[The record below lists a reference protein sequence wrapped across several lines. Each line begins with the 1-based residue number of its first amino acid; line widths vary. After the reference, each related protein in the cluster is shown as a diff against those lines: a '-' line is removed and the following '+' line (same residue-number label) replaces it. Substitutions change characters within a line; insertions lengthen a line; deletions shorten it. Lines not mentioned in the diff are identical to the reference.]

1 MTNKPGKDGNS
12 PKKRKSKNAIPLLN
26 NSEKSIIQEL
36 LQSAFNDYAVK
47 YESKRLERA
56 DIVDKII
63 PYLSEYLSAF
73 MIIGYDMH
81 GQPINIIQATNQMDA
96 DALSSALN
104 KFLFNI
110 HNNNDI
116 G

>member
-1 MTNKPGKDGNS
+1 MAAKPDKDGDA
-12 PKKRKSKNAIPLLN
+12 PKKRKGKNTPLLTVG
-26 NSEKSIIQEL
+26 EKSVIQEL
-36 LQSAFNDYAVK
+36 LRSAFNDYSVK

-56 DIVDKII
+56 DIVEKVI

-73 MIIGYDMH
+73 MLIGYDMH
-81 GQPINIIQATNQMDA
+81 GQPLNIIHATNQMDA

-110 HNNNDI
+110 HNNNDT
-116 G
+116 

>member
-1 MTNKPGKDGNS
+1 MASKPGKDGDT
-12 PKKRKSKNAIPLLN
+12 PKKKKDKNTIPMLN
-26 NSEKSIIQEL
+26 ASEKSVIREL

-56 DIVDKII
+56 DIVDKVI
-63 PYLSEYLSAF
+63 PFLSEYLSAF
-73 MIIGYDMH
+73 MLIGYDMH
-81 GQPINIIQATNQMDA
+81 GQPLNIIHATNQMDA

-110 HNNNDI
+110 HNSNDI
-116 G
+116 